1 MKTALIFPGQGSQ
14 YIGMGYD
21 FYSKYDAS
29 RDIFNRCNLAID
41 RDLSELIFMGV
52 ENDLSKT
59 QNSQPAI
66 MTVSIAIFEAL
77 KHEKLLKNDMF
88 ACVAGHSLGE
98 YSALVANGSLKF
110 EESVKLLKV
119 RSKAMQ
125 DSMPLGTGGMIA
137 LIGFE
142 EEAISNALVS
152 AKKFGEIFVA
162 NDNSKGQVVLSG
174 EMNAI
179 EYIASNSKDLNIKK
193 AIKLP
198 VSAPF
203 HCRLINSAAEVMSK
217 ELTKYTFK
225 PFNAPLYSNVN
236 AKVCNEKEISEL
248 LIKQIVSIVKWR
260 EIVENMINDGIENF
274 IEIGPGNVL
283 TNLVKRIS
291 KEVTATS
298 ISKVEDFEKLDKL
311 DL

>member
-77 KHEKLLKNDMF
+77 KYEKLLKNDMF